1 MAAKDATIKKGFVN
15 VGNGQVHYRMA
26 GSGPPIILLHDSP
39 RSSVLHIPLLKEFA
53 DQFTVIAIDT
63 PGYGNSTPLD
73 HGRQLEIPDFGTAL
87 AETIGAFGVQRCPV
101 YGFHTSSK
109 ITLAFAAKHPERVA
123 VAILDGLSLPP
134 GGADPAFIASYMK
147 PFVVSDSGGHL
158 AEEWTRVLDFQR
170 WFPWFAKTKEGRQPT
185 HGKDMG
191 ALHEYSLDL
200 FMAGPHFS
208 DAYAGAMRYVALPVI
223 KTLKARTIVMARQD
237 DVLHAYL
244 SALPNPLPDGVTKE
258 SLAPDRDKWKTRLRE
273 IFNEY
278 ADFKGAANFTP
289 PDPLKQP
296 ALIGRTTNSYVNF
309 PQGQVLVRRA
319 GSGSK
324 RPIIFLPD
332 LPGSA
337 RQDEHLLL
345 ALAQDR
351 PVYGIDLPGCCESSP
366 LSQPTPQT
374 YADTIARVVESLG
387 LGQVDVIAEGMST
400 AHAVCFAAS
409 HAALVNKLILDAVMV
424 ADADQRTEMRINY
437 CPDLRPSREGGHL
450 HKCFHMIRDQEAQ
463 WPWYDGAAQAI
474 RKIKPRMG
482 GPRLHGRVVDTLKQW
497 DHYAEPILAAL
508 EIDVAALLLAV
519 TAPTMV
525 CTVSEDA
532 RYAQAEHAAKKLKS
546 GATLVRLPKVEDRA
560 SAFLAALD

>member
-1 MAAKDATIKKGFVN
+1 MAKDVTIKKGFVN
-15 VGNGQVHYRMA
+15 VGRGQVHYRMA

-73 HGRQLEIPDFGTAL
+73 LGRPLEIPDFGTAL
-87 AETIGAFGVQRCPV
+87 ADTIAAFGVQRCPV

-147 PFVVSDSGGHL
+147 PFTVTDSGSYL

-170 WFPWFAKTKEGRQPT
+170 WFPWFAKTKDARLPSPA
-185 HGKDMG
+185 KDLG
-191 ALHEYSLDL
+191 GLHEYSMDL

-223 KTLKARTIVMARQD
+223 NTLTARTIVMARQD

-244 SALPNPLPDGVTKE
+244 AALPDPLPPGVTKE
-258 SLAPDRDKWKTRLRE
+258 SLAPDRDTWKARLRA
-273 IFNEY
+273 IFAEY
-278 ADFKGAANFTP
+278 ADFKGAANFVP

-296 ALIGRTTNSYVNF
+296 GQAGVITCGYVNF
-309 PQGQVLVRRA
+309 PHGQVLVRRA
-319 GSGSK
+319 GSGHG
-324 RPIIFLPD
+324 RPIVFLSD

-337 RQDEHLLL
+337 RQDADLLL

-351 PVYGIDLPGCCESSP
+351 PVYGIDLPGCGESSP
-366 LSQPTPQT
+366 LAQPSPQAF
-374 YADTIARVVESLG
+374 ADTIARTIESLG
-387 LGQVDVIAEGMST
+387 LGQVDVVAEGLST
-400 AHAVCFAAS
+400 ALAVCLAAS
-409 HAALVNKLILDAVMV
+409 HSGLIRTLILDGVLM

-437 CPDLRPSREGGHL
+437 CPDLRPSREGAHL
-450 HKCFHMIRDQEAQ
+450 HRGFHMLRDQEAQ
-463 WPWYDGAAQAI
+463 WPWYDGSVKAV
-474 RKIKPRMG
+474 RKITPRVDG
-482 GPRLHGRVVDTLKQW
+482 QRLHVRLLDTLKHAE
-497 DHYAEPILAAL
+497 HYAEPILAA
-508 EIDVAALLLAV
+508 IDVDVAALLPSIKGKV
-519 TAPTMV
+519 VV
-525 CTVSEDA
+525 CTVENDV
-532 RYAQAEHAAKKLKS
+532 RYDKANAA
-546 GATLVRLPKVEDRA
+546 A
-560 SAFLAALD
+560 SALSAATTLARPTAIAERAKAFLGALG